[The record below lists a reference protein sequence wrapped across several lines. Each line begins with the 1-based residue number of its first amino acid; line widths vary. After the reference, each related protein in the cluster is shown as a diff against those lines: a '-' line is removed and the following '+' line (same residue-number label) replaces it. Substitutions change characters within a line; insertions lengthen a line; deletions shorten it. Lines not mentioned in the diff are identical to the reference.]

1 MLQLQWFFALVDAIQ
16 GSGSNMNNLEKIAL
30 SAVIGG
36 SAEALG
42 GGKFANGAVTGAY
55 VILFSRAATLLLHK
69 IE

>member
-1 MLQLQWFFALVDAIQ
+1 
-16 GSGSNMNNLEKIAL
+16 MNNLEKIAL